1 MKSSSVSSNL
11 IAEKLKTTKNAK
23 GDPFNTFT
31 ILASSNINVW
41 QGLIKSLEDV
51 KLQYLG
57 SSLSPEIGD
66 VVFIPEKP
74 IVTAVEINN
83 AIYKQLLSNQSPI
96 AVVYFKDLFTFS
108 ITMDTTVGI
117 QIKEITNWIG
127 TLTLVSFSL
136 LPKVSTFTRL
146 QTQAKQWKIDGQPT
160 TSPQFFMD
168 NAKLRER
175 FQLMIS
181 ARISDEIAKDVANDL
196 AKEISLVTTEH
207 KEISDFLLSLR
218 RDIIPTDL
226 NTLLGEIN
234 NRHILSDR
242 LKTADIKI
250 LTMKTRVEKPSLEF
264 INDFKTNLPPG
275 LVFDNRVNYYEV
287 RKEDCVPIK
296 SSTLKAQVPLEKLT
310 WRHKIDGI
318 PIVVPA
324 EIEAFIKN
332 DDLIGMEFSNV
343 ANVHDHVVYSRMY
356 LDQTSAWSNK
366 IGYAPEAPQDDLSED
381 IIGVFANCY
390 IDEDTFELRL
400 TRDVKAGEF
409 LTTDYGEAFFS
420 DNSYVPVIDFRM
432 AKKVKSLT
440 ERNLMRP
447 YIADHVF
454 QVSQIVQK
462 KLRSII
468 IDEISNQILN
478 GTLNDISDLAFFS
491 CAKKNETTQFAV
503 KSLISQIVKA
513 IGDKEREQEN
523 LVYLQDVED
532 ARKKKIRS
540 TPQDAHSNSLSAL
553 EKLNVDD
560 KKLLWSLASDH
571 WIEIDKKLRETF
583 YLDPIMY
590 DAIGSVIK
598 EVDTRDIR
606 IMHPAKTI
614 ALRDRK
620 PVLGSEYLLP
630 YTADTIYSLA
640 LRKRSAII
648 DKRMLDLSRAG
659 IKFDFEER
667 KKTAVAET
675 VAKTLGNRLSLITE
689 TRKRENMARLIV
701 EWSVIPFAIPIV
713 GVSKDIV
720 YGSSQQIMQHDI
732 YKMDF
737 ITLLTVDELAKI
749 NKVNLEDVSTE
760 YKILEE
766 EHETEKTRR
775 KEKLKA
781 LKKSVIEIGQP
792 RRAIK
797 QEEKKRQEAS
807 DERLTELDGARRLF
821 DWTATLILRYFSA
834 NVKLEQDFD
843 STDVKKYESFLG
855 WLEKKVSIWPADVSL
870 WDEFK
875 GYMASVMQTQVDGK
889 IDIHSKEYRDLSE
902 KGILVLTRIVEK
914 IENSKDPFFGIMKTT
929 MQEIKI

>member
-287 RKEDCVPIK
+287 RKEGCVPIK

-332 DDLIGMEFSNV
+332 DDLI
-343 ANVHDHVVYSRMY
+343 
-356 LDQTSAWSNK
+356 
-366 IGYAPEAPQDDLSED
+366 
-381 IIGVFANCY
+381 
-390 IDEDTFELRL
+390 
-400 TRDVKAGEF
+400 
-409 LTTDYGEAFFS
+409 
-420 DNSYVPVIDFRM
+420 
-432 AKKVKSLT
+432 
-440 ERNLMRP
+440 
-447 YIADHVF
+447 
-454 QVSQIVQK
+454 
-462 KLRSII
+462 
-468 IDEISNQILN
+468 
-478 GTLNDISDLAFFS
+478 
-491 CAKKNETTQFAV
+491 
-503 KSLISQIVKA
+503 
-513 IGDKEREQEN
+513 
-523 LVYLQDVED
+523 
-532 ARKKKIRS
+532 
-540 TPQDAHSNSLSAL
+540 
-553 EKLNVDD
+553 
-560 KKLLWSLASDH
+560 
-571 WIEIDKKLRETF
+571 
-583 YLDPIMY
+583 
-590 DAIGSVIK
+590 
-598 EVDTRDIR
+598 
-606 IMHPAKTI
+606 
-614 ALRDRK
+614 
-620 PVLGSEYLLP
+620 
-630 YTADTIYSLA
+630 
-640 LRKRSAII
+640 
-648 DKRMLDLSRAG
+648 
-659 IKFDFEER
+659 
-667 KKTAVAET
+667 
-675 VAKTLGNRLSLITE
+675 
-689 TRKRENMARLIV
+689 
-701 EWSVIPFAIPIV
+701 
-713 GVSKDIV
+713 
-720 YGSSQQIMQHDI
+720 
-732 YKMDF
+732 
-737 ITLLTVDELAKI
+737 
-749 NKVNLEDVSTE
+749 
-760 YKILEE
+760 
-766 EHETEKTRR
+766 
-775 KEKLKA
+775 
-781 LKKSVIEIGQP
+781 
-792 RRAIK
+792 
-797 QEEKKRQEAS
+797 
-807 DERLTELDGARRLF
+807 
-821 DWTATLILRYFSA
+821 
-834 NVKLEQDFD
+834 
-843 STDVKKYESFLG
+843 
-855 WLEKKVSIWPADVSL
+855 
-870 WDEFK
+870 
-875 GYMASVMQTQVDGK
+875 
-889 IDIHSKEYRDLSE
+889 
-902 KGILVLTRIVEK
+902 
-914 IENSKDPFFGIMKTT
+914 
-929 MQEIKI
+929 